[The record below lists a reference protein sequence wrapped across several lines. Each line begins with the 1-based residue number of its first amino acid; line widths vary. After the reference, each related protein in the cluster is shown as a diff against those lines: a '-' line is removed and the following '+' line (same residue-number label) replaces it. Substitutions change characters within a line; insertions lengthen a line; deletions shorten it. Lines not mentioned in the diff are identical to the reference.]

1 MKETKQTWTPFCHRK
16 LVFKSDLSTSGLALQ
31 EIVLQVDNY
40 KDSLLR
46 ADCVLLRDVYSA
58 GPLGKLVHVSNVSL
72 LPHCSQG
79 TNSTE
84 LLCKF
89 GVIHEL
95 HSLLVPKLLAGEAV
109 NITEIIQTFLQS
121 STLKR

>member
-1 MKETKQTWTPFCHRK
+1 M
-16 LVFKSDLSTSGLALQ
+16 LV
-31 EIVLQVDNY
+31 N
-40 KDSLLR
+40 
-46 ADCVLLRDVYSA
+46 DVYSA
-58 GPLGKLVHVSNVSL
+58 GPLGRLVHMVSNVSP

-84 LLCKF
+84 LLYKF

-95 HSLLVPKLLAGEAV
+95 HSWLVPKQLAGEV
-109 NITEIIQTFLQS
+109 VSITEIIQTFLQS

>member
-1 MKETKQTWTPFCHRK
+1 M
-16 LVFKSDLSTSGLALQ
+16 LM
-31 EIVLQVDNY
+31 N
-40 KDSLLR
+40 
-46 ADCVLLRDVYSA
+46 DVYSV
-58 GPLGKLVHVSNVSL
+58 GPLGKLDHVPNVSL
-72 LPHCSQG
+72 PPHCSQG